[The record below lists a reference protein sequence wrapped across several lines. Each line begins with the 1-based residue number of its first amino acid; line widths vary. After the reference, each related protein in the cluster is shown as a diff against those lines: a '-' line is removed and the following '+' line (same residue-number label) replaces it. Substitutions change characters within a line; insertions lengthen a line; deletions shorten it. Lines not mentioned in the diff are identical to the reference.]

1 MAPLLARL
9 LPLAAAVIRAAA
21 VQQREAK
28 RGQPYAV
35 AVFLQVGNAG
45 LWRDMERCLVA
56 VSGSSRVRTADVF
69 VSTIAPSPPLEQ
81 AVAGL
86 KADPKFRKVTYMLT
100 ENRGADQ
107 GQFLQQLQAIPPE
120 DKPTYDFLLKMH
132 TKSDP
137 LWRYTAMDAL
147 CATAGQVDTVMDT
160 FAGNPNFAM
169 LGPWGLTFGNPQTQT
184 QRNAFVDSEI
194 QAMQREWLA
203 IGETQPFPPMEQLV
217 IVAGSM
223 FWVSGP
229 ALFSDELLMDHTALI
244 ISRMEMGYTK
254 GSCCQTAHAM
264 ERLIPTRL
272 QARGH
277 QVFPINGP
285 RVFRRRVRPLFDR
298 HLENG
303 TDFALSEQQFL
314 SGMGTICPDP
324 ELVPE

>member
-9 LPLAAAVIRAAA
+9 LPLAAAVVQAAA
-21 VQQREAK
+21 VQHREAK
-28 RGQPYAV
+28 RGEPYAV
-35 AVFLQVGNAG
+35 AVFLQVGNEG
-45 LWRDMERCLVA
+45 LWPDMERCLMA
-56 VSGSSRVRTADVF
+56 VGNSGRVRTADVF
-69 VSTIAPSPPLEQ
+69 VSTIAPSPTLEQ
-81 AVAGL
+81 TVAGL
-86 KADPKFRKVTYMLT
+86 KAIPKFRSVTYMLA

-264 ERLIPTRL
+264 ERLIPTRMQL
-272 QARGH
+272 RGH
-277 QVFPINGP
+277 QVSPVNGP
-285 RVFRRRVRPLFDR
+285 LVTRTSASPLFARD
-298 HLENG
+298 HDNS
-303 TDFALSEQQFL
+303 TDFELSEQQLL
-314 SGMGTICPDP
+314 SGMGTICPNP